1 MTKSELIA
9 LVAEKTGKTNKAA
22 KADVELIFDTILNTL
37 AEGESVTIAGFGNF
51 DIKTRAARKGVNPAT
66 KAVIDIPETKTVSFK
81 ATKVLREKL
90 N

>member
-1 MTKSELIA
+1 MTKTELIA

-22 KADVELIFDTILNTL
+22 KADVETVLNAILDTL
-37 AEGESVTIAGFGNF
+37 AEGESVAIAGFGNF

-66 KAVIDIPETKTVSFK
+66 KEVIDIPETKTVTFK
-81 ATKVLREKL
+81 ATKSLREKL